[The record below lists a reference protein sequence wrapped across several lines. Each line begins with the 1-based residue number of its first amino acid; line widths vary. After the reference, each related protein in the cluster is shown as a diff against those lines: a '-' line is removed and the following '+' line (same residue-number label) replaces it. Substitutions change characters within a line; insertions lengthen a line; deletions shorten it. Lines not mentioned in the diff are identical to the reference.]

1 MRDRC
6 VGSGECQECGI
17 STDCECAAGSVNVTE
32 AVAEVC
38 EFKVKKG
45 GMAEAGFSADVTQGP
60 IVN

>member
-1 MRDRC
+1 M
-6 VGSGECQECGI
+6 
-17 STDCECAAGSVNVTE
+17 TE